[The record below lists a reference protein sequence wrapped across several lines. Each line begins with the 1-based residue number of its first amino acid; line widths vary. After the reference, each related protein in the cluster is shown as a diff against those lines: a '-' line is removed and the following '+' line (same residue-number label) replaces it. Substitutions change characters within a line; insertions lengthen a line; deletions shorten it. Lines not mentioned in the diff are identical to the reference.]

1 MYRKNERKGITMDYK
16 EFMEQAN
23 KLEAQAAT
31 LRKQAEEAK
40 AKDAAKNTAK
50 IKEARKE
57 ICAATINY
65 LDAID
70 ITLENKEIEAL
81 EELFNVLF
89 DELEKSI
96 KQAKQSA
103 DILDRIMKDMK
114 ESNSKSTLKRVNILD
129 DDEKLLNFLRTI
141 SGEREW

>member
-1 MYRKNERKGITMDYK
+1 MDYK

-23 KLEAQAAT
+23 KLEAQAAA
-31 LRKQAEEAK
+31 LRKQAKEAK

-65 LDAID
+65 LEAVDV
-70 ITLENKEIEAL
+70 TLEEKEVEAL

-89 DELEKSI
+89 DDLEKSI

-114 ESNSKSTLKRVNILD
+114 DMKESNSKPTLKRVSIS
-129 DDEKLLNFLRTI
+129 DDEKLFNFLRKI
-141 SGEREW
+141 SE

>member
-1 MYRKNERKGITMDYK
+1 MDYK

-23 KLEAQAAT
+23 KLEAQAAA

-40 AKDAAKNTAK
+40 AKDAAKNAAK

-65 LDAID
+65 IEAID
-70 ITLENKEIEAL
+70 APLEKKEV
-81 EELFNVLF
+81 EEVEEIFNVLF

-114 ESNSKSTLKRVNILD
+114 ESDSKPTLKRVDIS
-129 DDEKLLNFLRTI
+129 DDEKLLNFLRKI
-141 SGEREW
+141 SE

>member
-1 MYRKNERKGITMDYK
+1 MDYK

-23 KLEAQAAT
+23 RLEAQAAA

-40 AKDAAKNTAK
+40 AKDVAKNTAK

-57 ICAATINY
+57 VCAATINY
-65 LDAID
+65 LKAVDV
-70 ITLENKEIEAL
+70 TLEEKEVEAL

-114 ESNSKSTLKRVNILD
+114 ESNSKPTLKRVSIS
-129 DDEKLLNFLRTI
+129 DDEKLLNFLRQI
-141 SGEREW
+141 SE

>member
-1 MYRKNERKGITMDYK
+1 MDYK

-50 IKEARKE
+50 IKEARKK

-65 LDAID
+65 LEAVDV
-70 ITLENKEIEAL
+70 TLEEKEVEAL

-89 DELEKSI
+89 DDLEKSI

-103 DILDRIMKDMK
+103 DILDRIMEDMK
-114 ESNSKSTLKRVNILD
+114 ESNSKPTLKRVHIS
-129 DDEKLLNFLRTI
+129 DDEKLFNFLRKI
-141 SGEREW
+141 SE

>member
-1 MYRKNERKGITMDYK
+1 MDYR

-23 KLEAQAAT
+23 KLEAQAAA

-40 AKDAAKNTAK
+40 AKAKDAAK

-57 ICAATINY
+57 VCAATINY
-65 LDAID
+65 LEAVDV
-70 ITLENKEIEAL
+70 TLEEKEVKEV

-89 DELEKSI
+89 DELEQSI

-114 ESNSKSTLKRVNILD
+114 ESNSKSTLKRIHIS
-129 DDEKLLNFLRTI
+129 DDEKLFNFLRQI
-141 SGEREW
+141 SE

>member
-1 MYRKNERKGITMDYK
+1 MDYR

-23 KLEAQAAT
+23 KLEAQAAA

-65 LDAID
+65 LEAVDV
-70 ITLENKEIEAL
+70 TLEEKEVEAL

-103 DILDRIMKDMK
+103 DILDRIMEDMK
-114 ESNSKSTLKRVNILD
+114 ESNSKPTSKRVNIS
-129 DDEKLLNFLRTI
+129 DDEKLLNFLKKI
-141 SGEREW
+141 SE

>member
-1 MYRKNERKGITMDYK
+1 MDYR

-23 KLEAQAAT
+23 KLEAQAAA

-40 AKDAAKNTAK
+40 AKDTAK

-65 LDAID
+65 LEAID
-70 ITLENKEIEAL
+70 VTLEEKEVEAL

-89 DELEKSI
+89 DDLEKSI

-103 DILDRIMKDMK
+103 DILDRIMEDMK
-114 ESNSKSTLKRVNILD
+114 ESNSKPTLKRVD
-129 DDEKLLNFLRTI
+129 TSDDEKLLNFLRKI
-141 SGEREW
+141 SE

>member
-1 MYRKNERKGITMDYK
+1 MTMDYK

-23 KLEAQAAT
+23 KLEAQAAA

-65 LDAID
+65 LEAVDD
-70 ITLENKEIEAL
+70 VTLEKEEVEAL
-81 EELFNVLF
+81 EELFNALF
-89 DELEKSI
+89 DDLEKSI
-96 KQAKQSA
+96 KQARQSA
-103 DILDRIMKDMK
+103 DILDRIMRDMK
-114 ESNSKSTLKRVNILD
+114 ESNSKPTLKRINLS
-129 DDEKLLNFLRTI
+129 DDEKLFNFLRKI
-141 SGEREW
+141 SE

>member
-1 MYRKNERKGITMDYK
+1 MDYK

-23 KLEAQAAT
+23 KLEAQAAA

-40 AKDAAKNTAK
+40 AKDAAKNAAK

-57 ICAATINY
+57 VFAATINY
-65 LDAID
+65 LEAVDV
-70 ITLENKEIEAL
+70 TLEEKEVKEV
-81 EELFNVLF
+81 EELFNALF

-96 KQAKQSA
+96 KQAKQTA

-114 ESNSKSTLKRVNILD
+114 ESNSKPTLKRINIS
-129 DDEKLLNFLRTI
+129 DDEKLFNFLRKI
-141 SGEREW
+141 SE

>member
-1 MYRKNERKGITMDYK
+1 MDYR

-23 KLEAQAAT
+23 KLEAQAAA
-31 LRKQAEEAK
+31 LRKQAREAK
-40 AKDAAKNTAK
+40 AKDTTK

-65 LDAID
+65 LEAVDV
-70 ITLENKEIEAL
+70 TLEKKEVEAL

-103 DILDRIMKDMK
+103 DILDRIMEDMK
-114 ESNSKSTLKRVNILD
+114 ESNSKPTLKRVHIS
-129 DDEKLLNFLRTI
+129 DDEKLFNFLRKI
-141 SGEREW
+141 SE

>member
-1 MYRKNERKGITMDYK
+1 MDYR

-23 KLEAQAAT
+23 KLEAQAAA
-31 LRKQAEEAK
+31 LRKQAKEAK
-40 AKDAAKNTAK
+40 KKDAEKNATK

-65 LDAID
+65 LEAVDV
-70 ITLENKEIEAL
+70 TLEEKEVEAL

-89 DELEKSI
+89 DDLEKSI

-114 ESNSKSTLKRVNILD
+114 ESDSKPTLKRVTIS
-129 DDEKLLNFLRTI
+129 DDEKLFNFLRKI
-141 SGEREW
+141 SE

>member
-1 MYRKNERKGITMDYK
+1 MDYR
-16 EFMEQAN
+16 EFIKQAN
-23 KLEAQAAT
+23 KLEAQAVA

-40 AKDAAKNTAK
+40 VKDAAKKTAK

-65 LDAID
+65 LEAVDD
-70 ITLENKEIEAL
+70 VTLEKEEVEAL
-81 EELFNVLF
+81 EELFNALF
-89 DELEKSI
+89 DDLEKSI

-114 ESNSKSTLKRVNILD
+114 ESNSKSTLKRVNIS
-129 DDEKLLNFLRTI
+129 DDEKLLNFLRRI
-141 SGEREW
+141 SE

>member
-1 MYRKNERKGITMDYK
+1 MTMDYR

-23 KLEAQAAT
+23 KLEAQAAA

-65 LDAID
+65 LKAVDV
-70 ITLENKEIEAL
+70 TLEEKEVEAL
-81 EELFNVLF
+81 EELFDVLF

-114 ESNSKSTLKRVNILD
+114 ESNSKPILKRVSIS
-129 DDEKLLNFLRTI
+129 DDEKLLNFLRQI
-141 SGEREW
+141 SE

>member
-1 MYRKNERKGITMDYK
+1 MDYK

-23 KLEAQAAT
+23 KLEAQAAA

-57 ICAATINY
+57 IYAATINY
-65 LDAID
+65 LEAVDV
-70 ITLENKEIEAL
+70 TLEEKEVEAL

-89 DELEKSI
+89 DDLEKSI

-103 DILDRIMKDMK
+103 DILDRIMEDMK
-114 ESNSKSTLKRVNILD
+114 ESDSKPRLKRVNIS
-129 DDEKLLNFLRTI
+129 DDEKLFNFLRKI
-141 SGEREW
+141 SE

>member
-1 MYRKNERKGITMDYK
+1 MDYR

-23 KLEAQAAT
+23 KLEAQAAA

-40 AKDAAKNTAK
+40 AKAKDAAK

-57 ICAATINY
+57 VCAATINY
-65 LDAID
+65 LEAVDV
-70 ITLENKEIEAL
+70 TLEEKEVEAL

-89 DELEKSI
+89 DDLEKSI

-103 DILDRIMKDMK
+103 DILDRIMEDMK
-114 ESNSKSTLKRVNILD
+114 ESDSKSTLKRVHIS
-129 DDEKLLNFLRTI
+129 DDEKLFNFLRQI
-141 SGEREW
+141 SE

>member
-1 MYRKNERKGITMDYK
+1 MTMDYR
-16 EFMEQAN
+16 EFMERAN
-23 KLEAQAAT
+23 RLEAQAAA

-65 LDAID
+65 LEAVDV
-70 ITLENKEIEAL
+70 TLEKKEVEAL
-81 EELFNVLF
+81 EELFDVLF

-103 DILDRIMKDMK
+103 DIFDRIMKDMK
-114 ESNSKSTLKRVNILD
+114 ESDSKSTLKRVDIS
-129 DDEKLLNFLRTI
+129 DDEKLLNFLRKI
-141 SGEREW
+141 SE

>member
-1 MYRKNERKGITMDYK
+1 MTMDYK

-23 KLEAQAAT
+23 KLEAQAAA

-40 AKDAAKNTAK
+40 AQDAAK

-57 ICAATINY
+57 IFAALINY
-65 LDAID
+65 LEAVDV
-70 ITLENKEIEAL
+70 TLEEKEVEAL

-96 KQAKQSA
+96 KYSKQSA

-114 ESNSKSTLKRVNILD
+114 ESDSKPTLKRVTIS
-129 DDEKLLNFLRTI
+129 DDEKLFNFLRKI
-141 SGEREW
+141 SE

>member
-1 MYRKNERKGITMDYK
+1 MNYK

-23 KLEAQAAT
+23 KLEAQAAA
-31 LRKQAEEAK
+31 LRKQAEEVK

-65 LDAID
+65 LEAVDV
-70 ITLENKEIEAL
+70 TLEKKEVEAL

-114 ESNSKSTLKRVNILD
+114 ESNSKPTLKRVNIS
-129 DDEKLLNFLRTI
+129 DDEKLLNFLRKI
-141 SGEREW
+141 SE

>member
-1 MYRKNERKGITMDYK
+1 MDYK

-23 KLEAQAAT
+23 KLEAQAAA

-57 ICAATINY
+57 VFAATINY
-65 LDAID
+65 LEAVDV
-70 ITLENKEIEAL
+70 TLEEKEVEAL

-89 DELEKSI
+89 DELEQSI

-114 ESNSKSTLKRVNILD
+114 ESDSKSTLKRVDIS
-129 DDEKLLNFLRTI
+129 DDEKLFNFLRKI
-141 SGEREW
+141 SE

>member
-1 MYRKNERKGITMDYK
+1 MDYR

-23 KLEAQAAT
+23 KLEAQAAA

-40 AKDAAKNTAK
+40 AKDAAKNAAK

-57 ICAATINY
+57 VCAATINY
-65 LDAID
+65 LEAVDV
-70 ITLENKEIEAL
+70 TLEEKEVEAL

-89 DELEKSI
+89 DDLEKSI

-114 ESNSKSTLKRVNILD
+114 ESNSKPTWKRVSIS
-129 DDEKLLNFLRTI
+129 DDEKLFNFLRKI
-141 SGEREW
+141 SE

>member
-1 MYRKNERKGITMDYK
+1 MDYK

-23 KLEAQAAT
+23 KLEAQAAA
-31 LRKQAEEAK
+31 LRKQAKEAK
-40 AKDAAKNTAK
+40 AKDIAKNTAK

-65 LDAID
+65 LEAVDV
-70 ITLENKEIEAL
+70 TLEEKEVEAL

-89 DELEKSI
+89 DDLEKSI

-103 DILDRIMKDMK
+103 DILDRIMEDMK
-114 ESNSKSTLKRVNILD
+114 ESNSKPTLKRINIS
-129 DDEKLLNFLRTI
+129 DDEKLFNFLRKI
-141 SGEREW
+141 SE

>member
-1 MYRKNERKGITMDYK
+1 MTMDYR

-23 KLEAQAAT
+23 KLEAQAAA

-65 LDAID
+65 LEAVDV
-70 ITLENKEIEAL
+70 TLEKKEVEAL

-89 DELEKSI
+89 DELEKSV

-114 ESNSKSTLKRVNILD
+114 ESNSKPTLKRVSIS
-129 DDEKLLNFLRTI
+129 DDEKLLNFLRQI
-141 SGEREW
+141 SE

>member
-1 MYRKNERKGITMDYK
+1 MTMNYK

-23 KLEAQAAT
+23 KLEAQAAA

-57 ICAATINY
+57 VFAATINY
-65 LDAID
+65 LEAID
-70 ITLENKEIEAL
+70 VTLEEKEVKEV
-81 EELFNVLF
+81 EELFNALF

-96 KQAKQSA
+96 KQAKQTA
-103 DILDRIMKDMK
+103 DFLDCIMKDMK
-114 ESNSKSTLKRVNILD
+114 ESDSKSTLKRVDIS
-129 DDEKLLNFLRTI
+129 DDEKLLNFLRKI
-141 SGEREW
+141 SE

>member
-1 MYRKNERKGITMDYK
+1 MDYK

-23 KLEAQAAT
+23 KLEAQAAA
-31 LRKQAEEAK
+31 LRKQAKEAK

-65 LDAID
+65 LEAVDV
-70 ITLENKEIEAL
+70 TLEKNEVEAL

-89 DELEKSI
+89 DDLEKSI

-103 DILDRIMKDMK
+103 DILDRIMEDMK
-114 ESNSKSTLKRVNILD
+114 ESDSKSTLKRVHIS
-129 DDEKLLNFLRTI
+129 DDEKLFNFLRKI
-141 SGEREW
+141 SE